1 MSFTN
6 NNPSAENVNT
16 GSTEVCLNFL
26 HVIENLF
33 MGTLPSYEA
42 ALEPFSPEEDMKNAG
57 AQLKILVD
65 TLPQKAQDSMITLTV
80 HGSLHSHCPVEDF
93 PHPSA
98 AVSTPFGD
106 PFLIQRGESQW
117 PDQLLAH
124 TPFHGQTAGLEALP
138 GPCSNL
144 TYGGR
149 QGEVRQGGS

>member
-1 MSFTN
+1 EKLATTQKTRAWIHTLSLFCA
-6 NNPSAENVNT
+6 P

-80 HGSLHSHCPVEDF
+80 HDKIIQSPHC
-93 PHPSA
+93 A
-98 AVSTPFGD
+98 
-106 PFLIQRGESQW
+106 
-117 PDQLLAH
+117 
-124 TPFHGQTAGLEALP
+124 
-138 GPCSNL
+138 
-144 TYGGR
+144 
-149 QGEVRQGGS
+149 